1 MDHNWN
7 QKMKKTVF
15 FNILLLLTIGTFLSI
30 SFAQDYTKWQLP
42 EGATARLG
50 KGRIN
55 DITFSPD
62 GSQFAVATT
71 IGIWV
76 YSADSGKELSLLTG
90 HEVEVMSA
98 VFSSGG
104 QTLVS
109 VDSSGESRRWNAATG
124 EQLSILTVPNDLV
137 KKVVLSADSAK
148 LVTVNLDS
156 KFRIWNLNKI
166 EDNPILVDDTE
177 QSVNDIEI
185 SHDAKII
192 AATKIPHHSHSGDP
206 IENFRLQVWNTMTQ
220 QMLFKLY
227 GEEPR
232 ITALEFSSDG
242 KTLVTAENNGEIKFW
257 AVDTGTNWLTI
268 KENKKVIQTI
278 VFIPHKKLLAT
289 ADMDN
294 AIRFWDISSDEGQP
308 PQSQVFKEL
317 KENISTM
324 ILSPD
329 EKTLLTST
337 QNGTIQGWD
346 IETGSQRFKIT
357 GHVGEIFH
365 LAISENG
372 KILTTANSLASRW
385 LTDDT
390 YLQHWDISTNGMLS
404 TDFLEFEGVE
414 TITPDCRNVVI
425 KNKDGKFEMLDIET
439 KNTLFTITEEEKDA
453 LSGKFVFSLDGKTA
467 ATTGKD
473 YVIHLWQIANSS
485 QLSEPWKTLKGHTK
499 WIKVLAFS
507 PDGKTLAS
515 GENKIIHLWNLET
528 GEILFSFTPQLNTVE
543 AIAFSPD
550 GKTLAGGSR
559 EAIYL
564 WDTATGK
571 EISVCIPERITTS
584 MTLVFSPDSK
594 TLVSAC
600 GARVLKFADREVM
613 MPSGGWI
620 TATASTD
627 DGGIFQLWESRTGE
641 LLSTHAGHTN
651 RVTTFSF
658 SKDSKTFA
666 TGSRDGTVL
675 LWDWEKI
682 SQVGRK

>member
-1 MDHNWN
+1 
-7 QKMKKTVF
+7 MKKPF
-15 FNILLLLTIGTFLSI
+15 LFSISILLIASQLLSNGY
-30 SFAQDYTKWQLP
+30 AQDYTQWSLP
-42 EGATARLG
+42 VGATARLG
-50 KGRIN
+50 KGKIN
-55 DITFSPD
+55 DIVFSSD
-62 GSQFAVATT
+62 GTKFAVATS
-71 IGIWV
+71 IGIWI
-76 YSADSGKELSLLTG
+76 YGTNSGKELSLLAG

-98 VFSSGG
+98 VFSPDGH
-104 QTLVS
+104 TLIS
-109 VDSSGESRRWNAATG
+109 VDSNGESRRWNVATG
-124 EQLSILTVPNDLV
+124 EQLSILTEGNDIV
-137 KKVVLSADSAK
+137 EKVILSADGTK

-156 KFRIWNLNKI
+156 KFRIWNLNNI
-166 EDNPILVDDTE
+166 EDEPILVDDTE

-206 IENFRLQVWNTMTQ
+206 IENFRLQVWNTVTR

-232 ITALEFSSDG
+232 INTLKFSSDG
-242 KTLVTAENNGEIKFW
+242 QTLITADHNGEIKFW
-257 AVDTGTNWLTI
+257 TVNTGANWFTI
-268 KENKKVIQTI
+268 KENKKVIRTLA
-278 VFIPHKKLLAT
+278 FMPHKKLLAT
-289 ADMDN
+289 ADIDN
-294 AIRFWDISSDEGQP
+294 TIRFWEISPDEGQP
-308 PQSQVFKEL
+308 LQSQVFKEL
-317 KENISTM
+317 EENISTM
-324 ILSPD
+324 IFSPD

-346 IETGSQRFKIT
+346 IETGSQHFKII

-372 KILTTANSLASRW
+372 KTLTTANLLASRW
-385 LTDDT
+385 FTDDT
-390 YLQHWDISTNGMLS
+390 YLQHWDISTNNMLS

-414 TITPDCRNVVI
+414 TITPDCKNVII
-425 KNKDGKFEMLDIET
+425 KDKDGKFEMLDIET

-467 ATTGKD
+467 AASGKD
-473 YVIHLWQIANSS
+473 YVIHLWQITDSS
-485 QLSEPWKTLKGHTK
+485 HASKPWKTLEGHTK

-507 PDGKTLAS
+507 PDEKMLAS
-515 GENKIIHLWNLET
+515 GENKIIHLWNLES

-613 MPSGGWI
+613 MPSGAWI

-627 DGGIFQLWESRTGE
+627 DGGIFQLWDSRTGE
-641 LLSTHAGHTN
+641 LLFTHAGHTN
-651 RVTTFSF
+651 RVKAFAF

-682 SQVGRK
+682 ASIH

>member
-1 MDHNWN
+1 
-7 QKMKKTVF
+7 MKK
-15 FNILLLLTIGTFLSI
+15 ILLLSIALLLTMGTFLIIGS
-30 SFAQDYTKWQLP
+30 AQDYTQWQLP
-42 EGATARLG
+42 EGATTRLG

-55 DITFSPD
+55 DIVFSPD
-62 GSQFAVATT
+62 GTKFAVATS
-71 IGIWV
+71 IGIWI
-76 YSADSGKELSLLTG
+76 YSADSGKELSLITG

-98 VFSSGG
+98 VFSSDGG
-104 QTLVS
+104 TLIS
-109 VDSSGESRRWNAATG
+109 VDSNGESRRWNAATG
-124 EQLSILTVPNDLV
+124 EQLSILTEGNDIV
-137 KKVVLSADSAK
+137 KKVVLSADSTK
-148 LVTVNLDS
+148 LVTVNLDNR
-156 KFRIWNLNKI
+156 FRVWDLNDLNS
-166 EDNPILVDDTE
+166 EPILVDDTE

-185 SHDAKII
+185 SRDAQII
-192 AATKIPHHSHSGDP
+192 AATKIPHHASSGESV
-206 IENFRLQVWNTMTQ
+206 ENFRLQVWNTMTQ

-242 KTLVTAENNGEIKFW
+242 KTLVTADHNGEIMFW
-257 AVDTGTNWLTI
+257 AVDTGANWFTF
-268 KENKKVIQTI
+268 KENKKAIRTLVL
-278 VFIPHKKLLAT
+278 IPQKKLLAT

-294 AIRFWDISSDEGQP
+294 IIRFWDISSDEGQP

-317 KENISTM
+317 KENISIM
-324 ILSPD
+324 RFSPD

-346 IETGSQRFKIT
+346 IETGSQRFKII
-357 GHVGEIFH
+357 GHVGKILH

-372 KILTTANSLASRW
+372 KILTTANFLASKW

-390 YLQHWDISTNGMLS
+390 YLQHWDINTNGMLS

-414 TITPDCRNVVI
+414 TITPDCRNVII

-439 KNTLFTITEEEKDA
+439 KNTLFTITEIQKDA

-467 ATTGKD
+467 AAGDKD
-473 YVIHLWQIANSS
+473 HVIHLWQIANTS
-485 QLSEPWKTLKGHTK
+485 QVSKPWKTLKGHTK
-499 WIKVLAFS
+499 WIKTIAFS
-507 PDGKTLAS
+507 PDGKMLAS
-515 GENKIIHLWNLET
+515 GENKTIHLWNLET
-528 GEILFSFTPQLNTVE
+528 GEILFSFTPQLNSVE

-550 GKTLAGGSR
+550 QKTLAGGSR

-564 WDTATGK
+564 WDTVTGK
-571 EISVCIPERITTS
+571 EIGVCIPERITTS

-600 GARVLKFADREVM
+600 GARILKFADREVM
-613 MPSGGWI
+613 LPSGGWV
-620 TATASTD
+620 TATASSD
-627 DGGIFQLWESRTGE
+627 DGGIFQLWNSRTGE
-641 LLSTHAGHTN
+641 LLSTHTGHTN
-651 RVTTFSF
+651 RVVAFAF

-682 SQVGRK
+682 ASVR

>member
-1 MDHNWN
+1 
-7 QKMKKTVF
+7 MKK
-15 FNILLLLTIGTFLSI
+15 ILLLSIALLLTMGAFLVICS
-30 SFAQDYTKWQLP
+30 AQDYTQWQLP
-42 EGATARLG
+42 EGTKTRLG

-55 DITFSPD
+55 DIVFSPD
-62 GSQFAVATT
+62 GTQFTVATS
-71 IGIWV
+71 IGIWI
-76 YSADSGKELSLLTG
+76 YSTDSGKELSLLTG

-98 VFSSGG
+98 VFSPDGR
-104 QTLVS
+104 TLIS
-109 VDSSGESRRWNAATG
+109 VDSNGESRRWNAATG
-124 EQLSILTVPNDLV
+124 EQLSILTEGNDIV
-137 KKVVLSADSAK
+137 KKVVLSADGTR
-148 LVTVNLDS
+148 LFTVNLDDR
-156 KFRIWNLNKI
+156 FRVWDLNDLNS
-166 EDNPILVDDTE
+166 EPILVDDTE

-185 SHDAKII
+185 SRDAQII
-192 AATKIPHHSHSGDP
+192 AATKIPHYSGSDRP
-206 IENFRLQVWNTMTQ
+206 VENFRLQVWNTMTQ
-220 QMLFKLY
+220 RMLFKLY
-227 GEEPR
+227 GEEPH
-232 ITALEFSSDG
+232 INTLKFSSDG

-257 AVDTGTNWLTI
+257 NVDTGANWLTI
-268 KENKKVIQTI
+268 KKNKKVIRTL

-289 ADMDN
+289 ADIDN
-294 AIRFWDISSDEGQP
+294 TIRFWDIASDEGQP
-308 PQSQVFKEL
+308 SQSQVFKEL

-324 ILSPD
+324 IFSPD

-357 GHVGEIFH
+357 GHVGEILH

-372 KILTTANSLASRW
+372 KILTTANFLASRW

-414 TITPDCRNVVI
+414 TITPDCRNVII
-425 KNKDGKFEMLDIET
+425 KDKDGKFEMLDIET
-439 KNTLFTITEEEKDA
+439 KNTLFTITEIEKDA

-467 ATTGKD
+467 AARGKD
-473 YVIHLWQIANSS
+473 YVVHLWQIANAS
-485 QLSEPWKTLKGHTK
+485 QISKPWKTLKGHTK
-499 WIKVLAFS
+499 WIKAMAFS
-507 PDGKTLAS
+507 PDGKMLAS
-515 GENKIIHLWNLET
+515 GENKTVHLWNLET
-528 GEILFSFTPQLNTVE
+528 GEILFSFAPQLNSLE
-543 AIAFSPD
+543 DIAFSPD

-564 WDTATGK
+564 WDTVTGK
-571 EISVCIPERITTS
+571 EIGVCIPERITTS

-600 GARVLKFADREVM
+600 GARVLKFADHEVM
-613 MPSGGWI
+613 LPSGGWV

-627 DGGIFQLWESRTGE
+627 DGGIFQLWDSRTGE
-641 LLSTHAGHTN
+641 LLSTHTGHTN
-651 RVTTFSF
+651 RIIAFAF

-682 SQVGRK
+682 SQVGSK